1 MASGFGDFQ
10 ARQIVQRMHGLRQQV
25 DLFAIHA
32 RTLRTSPS
40 LDPRALLQEA
50 DNLLRNLG
58 ANRDDFV
65 KLQGQAG
72 TLSNSL
78 SSRPPAT
85 GGMSPAAQWGPEFR
99 AGIKQFKDSVLKA
112 ETEIRQLYGSANQ
125 QLNSPTRT
133 PTMPDNIVDILVNF
147 ADMLSRWIEYRR
159 RQAR

>member
-1 MASGFGDFQ
+1 MDSGLADFQ

-32 RTLRTSPS
+32 KTLRTSPS
-40 LDPRALLQEA
+40 LDPLALLQEA
-50 DNLLRNLG
+50 DNLLRNLKS
-58 ANRDDFV
+58 NRDDFA

-85 GGMSPAAQWGPEFR
+85 GEMSPAAQWGPELR
-99 AGIKQFKDSVLKA
+99 AGIKQFKDSVSKA
-112 ETEIRQLYGSANQ
+112 EDEIRGLYGSASQ

-133 PTMPDNIVDILVNF
+133 PTSPDNIADIILNF
-147 ADMLSRWIEYRR
+147 ADALSRWIEYRR
-159 RQAR
+159 RQGR